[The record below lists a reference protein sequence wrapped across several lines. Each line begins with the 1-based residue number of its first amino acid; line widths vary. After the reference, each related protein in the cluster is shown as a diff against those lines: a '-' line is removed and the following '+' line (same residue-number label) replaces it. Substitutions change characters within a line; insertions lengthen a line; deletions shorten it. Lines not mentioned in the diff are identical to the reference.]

1 MIDYIVNEEKRTVV
15 AVIKFGKNE
24 EAFKNSLYIYNAL
37 SYVFEKLK
45 KENYSNKKHDKEF
58 SKIYFPKHMSAKAV
72 CSPEDEWN
80 EEYGRQL
87 AKQRLVKKI
96 HKYRSDAYRTILKMV
111 FDIEDMLDR

>member
-1 MIDYIVNEEKRTVV
+1 MIDYIVNEEKRTVA
-15 AVIKFGKNE
+15 AVIKFNDE
-24 EAFKNSLYIYNAL
+24 EAFRGSSKIYDSLVTVKDILSKND
-37 SYVFEKLK
+37 SYGKKYFEKL
-45 KENYSNKKHDKEF
+45 DKM
-58 SKIYFPKHMSAKAV
+58 YFPKHISAKAV

-96 HKYRSDAYRTILKMV
+96 HKYRSDTYRTILKMV